1 MEREEFLNQYKRKVV
16 PVVPI
21 EEDRRFNEKMGIN
34 QERYSAPKGT
44 MSKAKARRRVVRTR
58 IASLI
63 LSAAIGAGG
72 LTAVGHRLVGDK
84 DKQIQSTEMSAMKLG
99 MGEETLSQLEKYNE
113 YFENLD
119 KNTLFSEEEVFKII
133 QEIENLNYDVIK
145 EKMGYLLNEDK
156 SDIELYYRFEKAD
169 GTTYTAITVNKD
181 DPTKRKIFS
190 NDRILALPDKNTIP
204 KDIENGIKQI
214 EEYDNIRNDL
224 ISDKISK
231 VNSVRKLKKLYK
243 NIENIASG
251 ELLRD
256 EKGNITFVK
265 FDTSKQRG
273 EER

>member
-1 MEREEFLNQYKRKVV
+1 MEREEFLNQYKRKFV

-21 EEDRRFNEKMGIN
+21 EEDRIFNEKMGIN